1 MLFWHLV
8 LHCNTCILCCCSIFF
23 HICILCNHQLFWSPQ
38 LLRVPNLY
46 FGKQYCWGTW
56 LHHNPPAAESGWW
69 AERGKTKLPSSLSYS
84 LHSTWSPLV
93 FHASSFFATMVI
105 YNERSLTIDNQ
116 FYSLAVHDPNT
127 FSIFTS
133 PLHFLFWKSHSR
145 PPVIKWIQRLSCK

>member
-23 HICILCNHQLFWSPQ
+23 HICILCNHSTLLITTTSQGPQ
-38 LLRVPNLY
+38 PLLWCTILLGNLATS
-46 FGKQYCWGTW
+46 QPTCCWV
-56 LHHNPPAAESGWW
+56 
-69 AERGKTKLPSSLSYS
+69 R
-84 LHSTWSPLV
+84 LV
-93 FHASSFFATMVI
+93 SRKRQNQTSIFFILLLAFHAIATCFPREFFFATMVI